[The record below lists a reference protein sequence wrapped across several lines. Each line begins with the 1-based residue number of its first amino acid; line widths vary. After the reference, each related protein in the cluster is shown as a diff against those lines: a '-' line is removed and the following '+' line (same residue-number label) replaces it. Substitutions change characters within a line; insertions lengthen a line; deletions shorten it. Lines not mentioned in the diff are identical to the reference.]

1 MLSLS
6 STASVSDSIL
16 EYRKIHGRTF
26 HNFKSDTEY
35 WGPNDDKQNEH
46 LDINHQM
53 LLMAMDN
60 QLYVAPIT
68 DKPQRVLDIGT
79 GTGIWAMYA
88 TPGQP
93 PLLPENC

>member
-46 LDINHQM
+46 LDI
-53 LLMAMDN
+53 
-60 QLYVAPIT
+60 
-68 DKPQRVLDIGT
+68 K
-79 GTGIWAMYA
+79 
-88 TPGQP
+88 
-93 PLLPENC
+93 